1 MISSIKFFLFPIL
14 QSLLPAPPKSPN
26 PVIKQGKTPE
36 KENDKKSSA
45 RFFAMLYN
53 HHTDIFYHA
62 PKEELPGKHPGERK
76 IQSSLRKRFHRL
88 FPTDERTT
96 DMAKNNFIQIKN
108 ARIHNLKGIDVT
120 IPKQKLTVITGVSGS
135 GKSSL
140 AFDTLYEEGKRRYL
154 MFSDTQFMVD
164 AEPGFDSITGLSPT
178 VAVEQRIIR
187 QSNPRSTV
195 GTRIKISSMLAALF
209 TNYGRRDPAYD
220 DGLPLDI
227 SMFQRASARGMC
239 VKCLGKGVAN
249 LLDEEALFADKNQLI
264 CDIACA
270 LGRRGST
277 RNMLSDFGTKYGFD
291 LWNSRVGDL
300 SEQQLALLKYGDGG
314 KSKFPGMIPWITMLT
329 NGALST
335 SGRLAHLL
343 RQKGMMAQRTCPK
356 CLGTGLGEQ
365 AAHTTFCG
373 KTITELENMYIRD
386 LYGFLSSC
394 GNGTNPLLAE
404 ICTKLSCMIEVGL
417 FHLALSR
424 PVPTLSGGEI
434 QRLFLAS
441 YIITEM
447 DSIIFVFDEP
457 TIGLHETEKANLI
470 RIIRRL
476 VDNGNTVVAVEH
488 DENFMREADYIID
501 IGPDAG
507 VRGGRK
513 IYEGGFAEFL
523 KCKDSRTAPYLTNEK
538 GFPVKTAFRP
548 VDRKKCLALS
558 HANIHNLKDV
568 SVELPLGI
576 MVGVA
581 GVSGSGK
588 SSLISDTLVPGL
600 KEILKTKCVAGEE
613 DGQDVPGTE
622 QTSFPA
628 ADITPNPPAN
638 AATARAPAP
647 SLSGTDSLRRC
658 YIIDQRP
665 IGRSRTSCPATYT
678 GIFDRIR
685 AMFAATETAK
695 QRGYT
700 AGMFS
705 VNSAGGCRRCKG
717 DGVIH
722 YHVGFGNFIDIP
734 CEECNG
740 SGYVPEAMEVLLDG
754 KSIRDVLEMSVEEAK
769 KFFCDKDKNIDHL
782 LGILIRVGM
791 GYIRLGQ
798 ATPTISGG
806 ESQRIKLAKELAK
819 GKNTKDA
826 LYILDEPTTG
836 LSFSDSERLMQL
848 LDELVRQGASVL
860 ITEHDP
866 YVLSNCDYIIEMGP
880 GGGTDGGH
888 VIAQGTPEELRK
900 NTTSI
905 IGKYLK
911 K

>member
-1 MISSIKFFLFPIL
+1 M
-14 QSLLPAPPKSPN
+14 
-26 PVIKQGKTPE
+26 
-36 KENDKKSSA
+36 
-45 RFFAMLYN
+45 
-53 HHTDIFYHA
+53 
-62 PKEELPGKHPGERK
+62 
-76 IQSSLRKRFHRL
+76 
-88 FPTDERTT
+88 
-96 DMAKNNFIQIKN
+96 KNNSIQIQN

-120 IPKQKLTVITGVSGS
+120 IPKHKLTVITGVSGS

-154 MFSDTQFMVD
+154 MFSDTQFMID
-164 AEPGFDSITGLSPT
+164 TEPAFDSITGLSPT

-195 GTRIKISSMLAALF
+195 GTRIKISHLLAALF
-209 TNYGRRDPAYD
+209 TNYGERDPAYD
-220 DGLPLDI
+220 DGMPLDV
-227 SMFQRASARGMC
+227 SMFQRGSAKGMC
-239 VKCLGKGVAN
+239 IRCLGKGRAG
-249 LLDEEALFADKNQLI
+249 LIDEAAMFSDKNLLI
-264 CDIACA
+264 CDIAHG
-270 LGRRGST
+270 LGRGSST
-277 RNMLSDFGTKYGFD
+277 KNILSEFAATYGFD
-291 LWNSRVGDL
+291 PWNNCIGDL
-300 SEQQLALLKYGDGG
+300 SGEQLTLLKYGDHG
-314 KSKFPGMIPWITMLT
+314 KSRFPGMIPWITMLT
-329 NGALST
+329 NGSLST

-343 RQKGMMAQRTCPK
+343 SLDGLMTQRVCPK

-365 AAHTTFCG
+365 AAHTTFHG

-386 LYGFLSSC
+386 LHEFLSAYND
-394 GNGTNPLLAE
+394 GRNPLLSE
-404 ICTKLSCMIEVGL
+404 LCTKLSCMIEVGL

-424 PVPTLSGGEI
+424 PIPTLSGGEI

-457 TIGLHETEKANLI
+457 TIGLHETEKENLI

-501 IGPDAG
+501 IGPGAG
-507 VRGGRK
+507 IRGGIK
-513 IYEGGFAEFL
+513 IYEGGFTEFL
-523 KCKDSRTAPYLTNEK
+523 HCKDSRTAPYLSAAK
-538 GFPVKTAFRP
+538 GFPAKTVFRP
-548 VDRKKCLALS
+548 ADPKKCLTLS

-568 SVELPLGI
+568 TVKIPLGI
-576 MVGVA
+576 MVGIA

-588 SSLISDTLVPGL
+588 SSLISDTLVPTL
-600 KEILKTKCVAGEE
+600 KEVLKGKCVTGEDKKE
-613 DGQDVPGTE
+613 HRTIDE
-622 QTSFPA
+622 S
-628 ADITPNPPAN
+628 N
-638 AATARAPAP
+638 AATPEYLADTPFEFEDPPGITDKTFADIAAP
-647 SLSGTDSLRRC
+647 SITGHTAPTLSGQNTIKRC
-658 YIIDQRP
+658 YVIDQQP

-685 AMFAATETAK
+685 AMFAETK
-695 QRGYT
+695 TSKERGYT

-705 VNSAGGCRRCKG
+705 VNSTGGCRRCKG

-734 CEECNG
+734 CDTCG
-740 SGYVPEAMEVLLDG
+740 GTGYVPEAMEVMLDH
-754 KSIRDVLEMSVEEAK
+754 KNIRDILEMSVEEAFD
-769 KFFCDKDKNIDHL
+769 FFAAKDENIAHL
-782 LGILIRVGM
+782 LDILKRVGM

-819 GKNTKDA
+819 GKNTKNV

-836 LSFSDSERLMQL
+836 LSFFDCERLIQL
-848 LDELVRQGASVL
+848 LNELVEQGASII

-866 YVLSNCDYIIEMGP
+866 HVLSGCDYIIELGP
-880 GGGTDGGH
+880 GGGTDGGS

-900 NTTSI
+900 NMQSV

-911 K
+911 Q